1 MSTEAVATR
10 LKQIRQCEGY
20 TQRAFAE
27 MLNISLRSYR
37 NYEYGERDLPASVL
51 VDLYEL
57 LLVDPVWLMTG
68 TPMSV
73 PPVAYSLPARH
84 AILKPI
90 RS

>member
-27 MLNISLRSYR
+27 MLNVSLRSYR

-57 LLVDPVWLMTG
+57 LLVDPVWLIRG

-73 PPVAYSLPARH
+73 PPAAYPLQPRH